1 MFLQETHLR
10 HRDTYRQKVRGWE
23 KLFQGNGIHEKAGVV
38 VLISGKIDFKIKM
51 VLRDKEVHYIM
62 TKGSIQQENIAIRNI
77 YAPNI
82 GEPQYVRQI
91 QI

>member
-23 KLFQGNGIHEKAGVV
+23 KLFQGNGIHKKAGVV